1 LKGGEGLG
9 RADQHPFKQAANI
22 NLIVASAG
30 PFMPEEPSMTTPNVE
45 KPATTGTGKAPL
57 SPQDYERLVRQIAD
71 RVWKLWREDL
81 RRSQERA
88 NPRSGR

>member
-1 LKGGEGLG
+1 
-9 RADQHPFKQAANI
+9 
-22 NLIVASAG
+22 
-30 PFMPEEPSMTTPNVE
+30 MTTPNVE